1 MDSFDLMKTRLQ
13 YFGGKRELDRIDWQ
27 KNNDLEKA
35 LKYSEDS
42 EYIQRGEDSF
52 QILISASSSNFEDYD
67 EKVIRSLK
75 INKIKIGDI
84 FFWFRTKTYWM
95 VLSQELQETAI
106 FKGKARRC
114 SPTPIE
120 FDKNILYGV
129 LINPETA
136 HLSTKIIDS
145 RWTLD
150 STNEVLGLYLP
161 KNEISI
167 KIERYSKLKIG
178 NKYWEV
184 DSVLS
189 DLIQPNLL
197 KISLRED
204 YETIVEPTVPT
215 VDIDG
220 VSIIGEKEISPY
232 CEYTYKINKNT
243 EGDWSIN
250 DNSFIKILNKNET
263 EITLEWNSSK
273 KGSFILS
280 YGDIHQEIKAR
291 SLF

>member
-232 CEYTYKINKNT
+232 CEYTYKINKNI

-263 EITLEWNSSK
+263 EITLEWNYSK

>member
-1 MDSFDLMKTRLQ
+1 MESLDLMTKRLK
-13 YFGGKRELDRIDWQ
+13 YFGGKRDLDRIDWQ

-35 LKYSEDS
+35 LLYSEDS

-52 QILISASSSNFEDYD
+52 QILINASSGNFDDYD
-67 EKVIRSLK
+67 EKVVRGLK
-75 INKIKIGDI
+75 KYQLKIGDI

-95 VLSQELQETAI
+95 ILSQELQETAI

-114 SPTPIE
+114 CALPIE
-120 FDKNILYGV
+120 INGHYVYGV
-129 LINPETA
+129 LIDPETA
-136 HLSTKIIDS
+136 DISTKIVEG

-150 STNEVLGLYLP
+150 SSNEDLGLYLP
-161 KNEISI
+161 KNEITQNI
-167 KIERYSKLKIG
+167 DRYSKLKIG

-184 DSVLS
+184 RSVVS
-189 DLIQPNLL
+189 DMIQPNLL
-197 KISLRED
+197 KIYLKED
-204 YETIVEPTVPT
+204 YETIVEPEVPT
-215 VDIDG
+215 VDLEG

-232 CEYTYKINKNT
+232 IEYTYKISKNI
-243 EGDWSIN
+243 EGSWSIN

-263 EITLEWNSSK
+263 EISLEWTSSK
-273 KGSFILS
+273 KGSFVLS